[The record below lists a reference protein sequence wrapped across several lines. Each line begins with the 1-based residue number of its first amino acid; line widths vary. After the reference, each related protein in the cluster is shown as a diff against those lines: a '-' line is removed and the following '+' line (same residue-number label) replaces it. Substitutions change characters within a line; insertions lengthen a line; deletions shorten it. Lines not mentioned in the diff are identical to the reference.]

1 MMSVHYGQKTIEGF
15 CLSFSKTV
23 PETAPFLRISVLNLT
38 PFLHFRQFL
47 RFDRA
52 IFLVFS
58 RKLHICS
65 FRPFSIPHFPD
76 IIELQHFVD
85 ITFPPLR
92 GDRIRSIGMDIFS
105 VFTLCGGLAFFL
117 YGMTTMSKSLEKM
130 AGGKLERILKR
141 MTSNPFKSLLLG
153 AGITI
158 AIQSSSAMTV
168 MLVGLV
174 NSGVMELGQTI
185 GVIMGSNIGTTL
197 TAWILSLTGIESESV
212 FVNLLKPENFSPVIA
227 LAGIILIMAS
237 KKQRRRD
244 VGRIMVG
251 FSILMYG
258 MELMKDAVSPLA
270 DMPEF
275 SSLLTAFNN
284 PLLGVL
290 VGAVF
295 TGIIQSSAASV
306 GILQALALTGSITYG
321 MAIPIIMGQNIG
333 TCVTALLSSIG
344 VNRNAKRVA
353 VIHISFNVIGTAVCL
368 LLFYG
373 GNMIFHFPFMSAAV
387 GAVGIALCHT
397 IFNVFTTII
406 LLPFSRQLE
415 KLARRAIRSETQSEQ
430 FAFLDP
436 RLLRT
441 PGVAV
446 SECVSM
452 TNRMGALAHENLMHA
467 IAQFSGYSESR
478 EAEILANEDKLDIYE
493 DRLGSYLVEVS
504 QHGVSM
510 SDIRTVSRLL
520 HAIGDFERIG
530 DHALNLQESA
540 QELHEKGLSFSQPA
554 QAELQVLLAALEDIM
569 DRAFSC
575 FDAASV
581 EQARGV
587 EPLEE
592 TIDRLIEEIRM
603 RHIRRL
609 QSGDCTMQLGFILN
623 DLLTNFERVSDHCS
637 NIALSVIEERDS
649 SVDRHAYLNDL
660 KEEGAFT
667 TSLNQ
672 AIQSYQLP
680 PEEAHD

>member
-1 MMSVHYGQKTIEGF
+1 
-15 CLSFSKTV
+15 
-23 PETAPFLRISVLNLT
+23 
-38 PFLHFRQFL
+38 
-47 RFDRA
+47 
-52 IFLVFS
+52 
-58 RKLHICS
+58 
-65 FRPFSIPHFPD
+65 
-76 IIELQHFVD
+76 
-85 ITFPPLR
+85 
-92 GDRIRSIGMDIFS
+92 MDIFS

-130 AGGKLERILKR
+130 AGGKLERLLKR

-227 LAGIILIMAS
+227 LVGIILIMAS

-244 VGRIMVG
+244 IGRILVG
-251 FSILMYG
+251 FAILMYG

-295 TGIIQSSAASV
+295 TGVIQSSAASV

-344 VNRNAKRVA
+344 VNRNAKRVS
-353 VIHISFNVIGTAVCL
+353 VIHISFNIIGTVVGL

-373 GNMIFHFPFMSAAV
+373 GNALFHFAFVNAAV
-387 GAVGIALCHT
+387 GAVGIAFCHT
-397 IFNVFTTII
+397 VFNVFTTLL

-415 KLARRAIRSETQSEQ
+415 KLARKLVQNEDKAEQ

-441 PGVAV
+441 PGVAI

-452 TNRMGALAHENLMHA
+452 TNAMGALAHQNLLYA
-467 IAQFSGYSESR
+467 IEQFSGYSEGR
-478 EAEILANEDKLDIYE
+478 EAEIIANEDKLDIYE
-493 DRLGSYLVEVS
+493 DRLGSYLVQIS

-510 SDIRTVSRLL
+510 DDIRTVSRLL

-540 QELHEKGLSFSQPA
+540 QELHEKDLHFSESA
-554 QAELQVLLAALEDIM
+554 RGELRVLLAALEDIM
-569 DRAFSC
+569 DRTFSC

-581 EQARGV
+581 EQAREV

-609 QSGDCTMQLGFILN
+609 QSGDCTMQLGFVLN

-637 NIALSVIEERDS
+637 NIALSVIEEKDS
-649 SVDRHAYLNDL
+649 SVDRHAYLNVL
-660 KEEGAFT
+660 KDEGSFT
-667 TSLNQ
+667 SSLNQ
-672 AIQSYQLP
+672 AIRTYQLP
-680 PEEAHD
+680 QE

>member
-1 MMSVHYGQKTIEGF
+1 
-15 CLSFSKTV
+15 
-23 PETAPFLRISVLNLT
+23 
-38 PFLHFRQFL
+38 
-47 RFDRA
+47 
-52 IFLVFS
+52 
-58 RKLHICS
+58 
-65 FRPFSIPHFPD
+65 
-76 IIELQHFVD
+76 
-85 ITFPPLR
+85 
-92 GDRIRSIGMDIFS
+92 MDIFS

-130 AGGKLERILKR
+130 AGGKLERVLKR

-227 LAGIILIMAS
+227 LVGIILIMAS

-244 VGRIMVG
+244 IGRILVG
-251 FSILMYG
+251 FAILMYG

-295 TGIIQSSAASV
+295 TGVIQSSAASV

-321 MAIPIIMGQNIG
+321 MAVPIIMGQNIG

-344 VNRNAKRVA
+344 VNRNAKRVS
-353 VIHISFNVIGTAVCL
+353 VIHISFNIIGTVVGL

-373 GNMIFHFPFMSAAV
+373 CSALFHFAFVNAAV
-387 GAVGIALCHT
+387 GSVGIAFCHT
-397 IFNVFTTII
+397 VFNVFTTLL

-415 KLARRAIRSETQSEQ
+415 KLARKVVQNEDKAEQ

-441 PGVAV
+441 PGVAI
-446 SECVSM
+446 SECVNM
-452 TNRMGALAHENLMHA
+452 TNAMGALAHQNLLYA
-467 IAQFSGYSESR
+467 IQQLSGYSEDR
-478 EAEILANEDKLDIYE
+478 KAEIIANEDKLDVYE
-493 DRLGSYLVEVS
+493 DRLGSYLVQIS

-510 SDIRTVSRLL
+510 DDIRTVSRLL

-540 QELHEKGLSFSQPA
+540 QELHEKGLSFSESA
-554 QAELQVLLAALEDIM
+554 HGELQVLLAALEDIM
-569 DRAFSC
+569 SRAFSC

-581 EQARGV
+581 EKAREV

-637 NIALSVIEERDS
+637 NIALSVIEEKDS

-660 KEEGAFT
+660 KDEGSFT
-667 TSLNQ
+667 SSLNQ
-672 AIQSYQLP
+672 AIQTYQLP
-680 PEEAHD
+680 QE

>member
-1 MMSVHYGQKTIEGF
+1 
-15 CLSFSKTV
+15 
-23 PETAPFLRISVLNLT
+23 
-38 PFLHFRQFL
+38 
-47 RFDRA
+47 
-52 IFLVFS
+52 
-58 RKLHICS
+58 
-65 FRPFSIPHFPD
+65 
-76 IIELQHFVD
+76 
-85 ITFPPLR
+85 
-92 GDRIRSIGMDIFS
+92 MDIFS
-105 VFTLCGGLAFFL
+105 LFTLCGGLAFFL

-130 AGGKLERILKR
+130 AGGKLERLLKR

-197 TAWILSLTGIESESV
+197 TAWILSLAGIESESV

-227 LAGIILIMAS
+227 LVGIILIMGS
-237 KKQRRRD
+237 KKQKRRD
-244 VGRIMVG
+244 IGRILVG

-258 MELMKDAVSPLA
+258 MELMKDSVSPLA

-295 TGIIQSSAASV
+295 TGVIQSSAASV
-306 GILQALALTGSITYG
+306 GILQALAMTGSITYG
-321 MAIPIIMGQNIG
+321 MAVPIIMGQNIG
-333 TCVTALLSSIG
+333 TCVTALISSIG
-344 VNRNAKRVA
+344 VNRNAKRVS
-353 VIHISFNVIGTAVCL
+353 VIHISFNVIGTVVGL
-368 LLFYG
+368 ILFYG
-373 GNMIFHFPFMSAAV
+373 GNLLFHFPFMNAAV
-387 GAVGIALCHT
+387 GAVGIAFCHT
-397 IFNVFTTII
+397 VFNVFTTLL

-415 KLARRAIRSETQSEQ
+415 KLARRAISDETRSEQ

-436 RLLRT
+436 LLLRT
-441 PGVAV
+441 PGVAI

-452 TNRMGALAHENLMHA
+452 TNQMGAVAHENLLDA
-467 IAQFSGYSESR
+467 VRQLSDYQEAR
-478 EAEILANEDKLDIYE
+478 ETLITENEDKLDIYE
-493 DRLGSYLVEVS
+493 DRLGDYLVKIS

-540 QELHEKGLSFSQPA
+540 RELHEKDLHFSDA
-554 QAELQVLLAALEDIM
+554 AKEELEVLLTALNDIM
-569 DRAFSC
+569 ALAFDS
-575 FDAASV
+575 FAANDPMA
-581 EQARGV
+581 AREV

-592 TIDRLIEEIRM
+592 TIDQLIEEIKV
-603 RHIRRL
+603 RHVHRL
-609 QSGDCTMQLGFILN
+609 QTGECTIQLGFVLN

-637 NIALSVIEERDS
+637 NIAVCVIESQAD
-649 SVDRHAYLNDL
+649 DLDPHAYISRL
-660 KEEGAFT
+660 KTDQSFAAGLDRDMAKYR
-667 TSLNQ
+667 LPQ
-672 AIQSYQLP
+672 A
-680 PEEAHD
+680 

>member
-1 MMSVHYGQKTIEGF
+1 
-15 CLSFSKTV
+15 
-23 PETAPFLRISVLNLT
+23 
-38 PFLHFRQFL
+38 
-47 RFDRA
+47 
-52 IFLVFS
+52 
-58 RKLHICS
+58 
-65 FRPFSIPHFPD
+65 
-76 IIELQHFVD
+76 
-85 ITFPPLR
+85 
-92 GDRIRSIGMDIFS
+92 MDIFS
-105 VFTLCGGLAFFL
+105 LFTLCGGLAFFL

-130 AGGKLERILKR
+130 AGGKLERLLKR

-197 TAWILSLTGIESESV
+197 TAWILSLAGIESESV

-227 LAGIILIMAS
+227 LVGIILIMGS
-237 KKQRRRD
+237 KKQKRRD
-244 VGRIMVG
+244 IGRILVG

-258 MELMKDAVSPLA
+258 MELMKDSVSPLA

-295 TGIIQSSAASV
+295 TGVIQSSAASV
-306 GILQALALTGSITYG
+306 GILQALAMTGSITYG
-321 MAIPIIMGQNIG
+321 MAVPIIMGQNIG
-333 TCVTALLSSIG
+333 TCVTALISSIG
-344 VNRNAKRVA
+344 VNRNAKRVS
-353 VIHISFNVIGTAVCL
+353 VIHISFNVIGTVVGL
-368 LLFYG
+368 ILFYG
-373 GNMIFHFPFMSAAV
+373 GNLLFHFPFMNAAV
-387 GAVGIALCHT
+387 GAVGIAFCHT
-397 IFNVFTTII
+397 VFNVFTTLL

-415 KLARRAIRSETQSEQ
+415 KLARRAISDETRSEQ

-436 RLLRT
+436 LLLRT
-441 PGVAV
+441 PGVAI

-452 TNRMGALAHENLMHA
+452 TNQMGAVAHENLLDA
-467 IAQFSGYSESR
+467 VRQLSDYQEAR
-478 EAEILANEDKLDIYE
+478 EALITENEDKLDIYE
-493 DRLGSYLVEVS
+493 DRLGDYLVKIS

-540 QELHEKGLSFSQPA
+540 RELHEKDLHFSDA
-554 QAELQVLLAALEDIM
+554 AKEELEVLLTALNDIM
-569 DRAFSC
+569 ALAFDS
-575 FDAASV
+575 FAANDPMA
-581 EQARGV
+581 AREV

-592 TIDRLIEEIRM
+592 TIDQLIEEIKV
-603 RHIRRL
+603 RHVHRL
-609 QSGDCTMQLGFILN
+609 QTGECTIQLGFVLN

-637 NIALSVIEERDS
+637 NIAVCVIESQAD
-649 SVDRHAYLNDL
+649 DLDPHAYISRL
-660 KEEGAFT
+660 KTDQSFAAGLDRDMAKYR
-667 TSLNQ
+667 LPQ
-672 AIQSYQLP
+672 A
-680 PEEAHD
+680 

>member
-1 MMSVHYGQKTIEGF
+1 MPAVSLYNGNAMS
-15 CLSFSKTV
+15 CLPPRRGERT
-23 PETAPFLRISVLNLT
+23 ETKRRI
-38 PFLHFRQFL
+38 
-47 RFDRA
+47 
-52 IFLVFS
+52 
-58 RKLHICS
+58 C
-65 FRPFSIPHFPD
+65 
-76 IIELQHFVD
+76 
-85 ITFPPLR
+85 
-92 GDRIRSIGMDIFS
+92 MDIFS

-141 MTSNPFKSLLLG
+141 MTSNPLKSLLLG

-197 TAWILSLTGIESESV
+197 TAWILSLTGIQSENV

-227 LAGIILIMAS
+227 LAGIILIMGS

-244 VGRIMVG
+244 IGRIMVG

-258 MELMKDAVSPLA
+258 MELMKNAVSPLA

-275 SSLLTAFNN
+275 SNLLTAFNN
-284 PLLGVL
+284 PLLGVA

-353 VIHISFNVIGTAVCL
+353 AIHISFNVIGTAVCL
-368 LLFYG
+368 VLFYG
-373 GNMIFHFPFMSAAV
+373 GHMIFHFGFMSDPV
-387 GAVGIALCHT
+387 GAVGIAFCHT
-397 IFNVFTTII
+397 VFNVLTTIM

-415 KLARRAIRSETQSEQ
+415 KLARRLVRSENKAEQ

-436 RLLRT
+436 LLMRT
-441 PGVAV
+441 PGVAI

-452 TNRMGALAHENLMHA
+452 TNRMGRMAHETLLLS
-467 IAQFSGYSESR
+467 IEQLSEYSEAR
-478 EAEILANEDKLDIYE
+478 EAQILGNEDKLDIYE
-493 DRLGSYLVEVS
+493 DRLGAYLVEIS

-510 SDIRTVSRLL
+510 TDIQTVSRLL

-530 DHALNLQESA
+530 DHALNLQQSA
-540 QELHEKGLSFSQPA
+540 QELHEKGLRFSDSA
-554 QAELQVLLAALEDIM
+554 KAELHVLTDALKDIM
-569 DRAFSC
+569 DKAFSC
-575 FDAASV
+575 FAADDV
-581 EQARGV
+581 NAARDV

-592 TIDRLIEEIRM
+592 TVDQLIEEIRL

-609 QSGDCTMQLGFILN
+609 QTGECTIQLGFVLN

-637 NIALSVIEERDS
+637 NIAVCVIEEKS
-649 SVDRHAYLNDL
+649 TSLDRHAYLHDV
-660 KEEGAFT
+660 KKGGDFT
-667 TSLNQ
+667 ANLQ
-672 AIQSYQLP
+672 QDMKKYQLP
-680 PEEAHD
+680 NG

>member
-1 MMSVHYGQKTIEGF
+1 
-15 CLSFSKTV
+15 
-23 PETAPFLRISVLNLT
+23 
-38 PFLHFRQFL
+38 
-47 RFDRA
+47 
-52 IFLVFS
+52 
-58 RKLHICS
+58 
-65 FRPFSIPHFPD
+65 
-76 IIELQHFVD
+76 
-85 ITFPPLR
+85 
-92 GDRIRSIGMDIFS
+92 MDIFS

-141 MTSNPFKSLLLG
+141 MTSNPVKSLLLG

-227 LAGIILIMAS
+227 LIGIILIMAS

-373 GNMIFHFPFMSAAV
+373 GNMIFHFPFMSASV

-452 TNRMGALAHENLMHA
+452 TNRMGALAHENLLHA

-510 SDIRTVSRLL
+510 DDIRTVSRLL

-680 PEEAHD
+680 PEEALD

>member
-1 MMSVHYGQKTIEGF
+1 
-15 CLSFSKTV
+15 
-23 PETAPFLRISVLNLT
+23 
-38 PFLHFRQFL
+38 
-47 RFDRA
+47 
-52 IFLVFS
+52 
-58 RKLHICS
+58 
-65 FRPFSIPHFPD
+65 
-76 IIELQHFVD
+76 
-85 ITFPPLR
+85 
-92 GDRIRSIGMDIFS
+92 MDIFS

-130 AGGKLERILKR
+130 AGGKLERLLKR
-141 MTSNPFKSLLLG
+141 MTSSPFKSLLLG
-153 AGITI
+153 AAITI

-197 TAWILSLTGIESESV
+197 TAWILSLTGIQSENV

-227 LAGIILIMAS
+227 LAGIILIMGS

-244 VGRIMVG
+244 IGRIMVG

-258 MELMKDAVSPLA
+258 MELMKNAVSPLA

-275 SSLLTAFNN
+275 SNLLTAFNN
-284 PLLGVL
+284 PLLGVA

-333 TCVTALLSSIG
+333 TCVTALLSAIG
-344 VNRNAKRVA
+344 VSRNAKRVS
-353 VIHISFNVIGTAVCL
+353 VIHISFNVFGTLACL
-368 LLFYG
+368 ILFYG
-373 GNMIFHFPFMSAAV
+373 GNAIFGFGFLGMTV

-397 IFNVFTTII
+397 VFNVLTTLM

-415 KLARRAIRSETQSEQ
+415 KLARRVVRSEDAEKS

-441 PGVAV
+441 PGVAI

-452 TNRMGALAHENLMHA
+452 ADRMGRLAHENVLLA
-467 IAQFSGYSESR
+467 IRQFSEYNEER
-478 EAEILANEDKLDIYE
+478 EAEILSNEDKLDIYE
-493 DRLGSYLVEVS
+493 DRLGDYLVQIS

-510 SDIRTVSRLL
+510 ADIRTVSRLL
-520 HAIGDFERIG
+520 HAIGDFERLG

-540 QELHEKGLSFSQPA
+540 RELHEKELHFSGEA
-554 QAELQVLLAALEDIM
+554 KAELQVLISALMEIM
-569 DRAFSC
+569 DKTFTCFS
-575 FDAASV
+575 AADPDK
-581 EQARGV
+581 AREV

-592 TIDRLIEEIRM
+592 TIDQLSEEIRV

-609 QSGDCTMQLGFILN
+609 QTGECTIQLGFILS
-623 DLLTNFERVSDHCS
+623 DLLTNLERVSDHCS
-637 NIALSVIEERDS
+637 NIAISVIEEYDV
-649 SVDRHAYLNDL
+649 SVDPHAYLNSIKTGGDFTEGLQKDL
-660 KEEGAFT
+660 ARFH
-667 TSLNQ
+667 
-672 AIQSYQLP
+672 LP
-680 PEEAHD
+680 EA

>member
-1 MMSVHYGQKTIEGF
+1 
-15 CLSFSKTV
+15 
-23 PETAPFLRISVLNLT
+23 
-38 PFLHFRQFL
+38 
-47 RFDRA
+47 
-52 IFLVFS
+52 
-58 RKLHICS
+58 
-65 FRPFSIPHFPD
+65 
-76 IIELQHFVD
+76 
-85 ITFPPLR
+85 
-92 GDRIRSIGMDIFS
+92 MDIFS

-130 AGGKLERILKR
+130 AGGRLEQMLKR
-141 MTSNPFKSLLLG
+141 MTASPLKSLLLG

-197 TAWILSLTGIESESV
+197 TAWILAMTGIESENV
-212 FVNLLKPENFSPVIA
+212 FVNLLKPENFSPLLA
-227 LAGIILIMAS
+227 LAGIILIMGS

-244 VGRIMVG
+244 MGRIMVG

-258 MELMKDAVSPLA
+258 MELMKQAVSPLA

-295 TGIIQSSAASV
+295 TGVIQSSAASV

-321 MAIPIIMGQNIG
+321 IAIPVIMGQNIG
-333 TCVTALLSSIG
+333 TCVTALISSIG
-344 VNRNAKRVA
+344 VNRNARRVA
-353 VIHISFNVIGTAVCL
+353 VIHISFNIIGSAVCL

-373 GNMIFHFPFMSAAV
+373 GDILFHFQFLNYTV
-387 GAVGIALCHT
+387 GALGIAACHT
-397 IFNVFTTII
+397 IFNVFTTLM

-415 KLARRAIRSETQSEQ
+415 KLARAVIRGENKAEE

-436 RLLRT
+436 LLLHT
-441 PGVAV
+441 PSVAI
-446 SECVSM
+446 SECVAMS
-452 TNRMGALAHENLMHA
+452 NRMGEVARENVHLALCQL
-467 IAQFSGYSESR
+467 SDYSNARES
-478 EAEILANEDKLDIYE
+478 EILANEDKLDIYE
-493 DRLGSYLVEVS
+493 DRLGSYLVQIS

-510 SDIRTVSRLL
+510 NDIRTVSRLL

-540 QELHEKGLSFSQPA
+540 QELHEKELHFSEPA
-554 QAELQVLLAALEDIM
+554 NEELQVLLAAMDEIM
-569 DRAFSC
+569 EKAFGS
-575 FDAASV
+575 FQQDSTAMAV
-581 EQARGV
+581 EV

-603 RHIRRL
+603 QHIRRL
-609 QSGDCTMQLGFILN
+609 QTGACTIQLGFVFN
-623 DLLTNFERVSDHCS
+623 DLLTNLERVSDHCS
-637 NIALSVIEERDS
+637 NIAVSIIEEQGDQ
-649 SVDRHAYLNDL
+649 VDRHTYINEL
-660 KEEGAFT
+660 KEESAFNMR
-667 TSLNQ
+667 LKDNLQ
-672 AIQSYQLP
+672 KYQLP
-680 PEEAHD
+680 KG

>member
-1 MMSVHYGQKTIEGF
+1 
-15 CLSFSKTV
+15 
-23 PETAPFLRISVLNLT
+23 
-38 PFLHFRQFL
+38 
-47 RFDRA
+47 
-52 IFLVFS
+52 
-58 RKLHICS
+58 
-65 FRPFSIPHFPD
+65 
-76 IIELQHFVD
+76 
-85 ITFPPLR
+85 
-92 GDRIRSIGMDIFS
+92 MDIFS

-130 AGGKLERILKR
+130 AGGRLEQLLKR
-141 MTSNPFKSLLLG
+141 MTSSPLKSLLLG

-197 TAWILSLTGIESESV
+197 TAWILAMTGLESENV
-212 FVNLLKPENFSPVIA
+212 FVNLLKPENFSPVLA
-227 LAGIILIMAS
+227 LIGIILIMGS

-244 VGRIMVG
+244 IGRILVG

-306 GILQALALTGSITYG
+306 GILQALALTGSITFG

-353 VIHISFNVIGTAVCL
+353 VIHISFNIIGSVVCL

-373 GNMIFHFPFMSAAV
+373 GDLLFHFEFLGFTISAF
-387 GAVGIALCHT
+387 GIAVCHT
-397 IFNVFTTII
+397 VFNVFTTML

-415 KLARRAIRSETQSEQ
+415 KLARSLVRGESKAES

-436 RLLRT
+436 LLLHT
-441 PGVAV
+441 PSVAI
-446 SECVSM
+446 SECVAMSG
-452 TNRMGALAHENLMHA
+452 RMGDLARENIQLA
-467 IAQFSGYSESR
+467 IAQLSDYNQTRES
-478 EAEILANEDKLDIYE
+478 EILANEDKLDIYE
-493 DRLGSYLVEVS
+493 DRLGSYLVEIS

-510 SDIRTVSRLL
+510 DDIRTVSRLL

-540 QELHEKGLSFSQPA
+540 QELHEKGLHFSDSA
-554 QAELQVLLAALEDIM
+554 NEELNVLLAALAEILEKALDSFHADSI
-569 DRAFSC
+569 DVA
-575 FDAASV
+575 V
-581 EQARGV
+581 EV

-592 TIDRLIEEIRM
+592 TIDHLIEEIRM
-603 RHIRRL
+603 RHIHRL
-609 QSGDCTMQLGFILN
+609 QTGACTIQLGFVFN
-623 DLLTNFERVSDHCS
+623 DLLTNLERVSDHCS
-637 NIALSVIEERDS
+637 NIAVSIIEERGDK
-649 SVDRHAYLNDL
+649 VDRHSYINDL
-660 KEEGAFT
+660 KDESAFNT
-667 TSLNQ
+667 RVKENTRKFR
-672 AIQSYQLP
+672 LP
-680 PEEAHD
+680 QE

>member
-1 MMSVHYGQKTIEGF
+1 
-15 CLSFSKTV
+15 
-23 PETAPFLRISVLNLT
+23 
-38 PFLHFRQFL
+38 
-47 RFDRA
+47 
-52 IFLVFS
+52 
-58 RKLHICS
+58 
-65 FRPFSIPHFPD
+65 
-76 IIELQHFVD
+76 
-85 ITFPPLR
+85 
-92 GDRIRSIGMDIFS
+92 MDIFS

-130 AGGKLERILKR
+130 AGGKLERVLKR

-227 LAGIILIMAS
+227 LVGIILIMAS

-244 VGRIMVG
+244 IGRILVG
-251 FSILMYG
+251 FAILMYG

-295 TGIIQSSAASV
+295 TGVIQSSAASV

-344 VNRNAKRVA
+344 VNRNAKRVS
-353 VIHISFNVIGTAVCL
+353 VIHISFNIIGTVVGL
-368 LLFYG
+368 ILFYG
-373 GNMIFHFPFMSAAV
+373 GNALFHFAFMNTAV
-387 GAVGIALCHT
+387 GAVGIAFCHT
-397 IFNVFTTII
+397 VFNVFTTLL

-415 KLARRAIRSETQSEQ
+415 KLARKLVQNEDKAEQ

-441 PGVAV
+441 PGVAI

-452 TNRMGALAHENLMHA
+452 TNAMGALAHRNLLYA
-467 IAQFSGYSESR
+467 IEQFSGYSEAR
-478 EAEILANEDKLDIYE
+478 EAEIIANEDKLDIYE
-493 DRLGSYLVEVS
+493 DRLGSYLIQIS

-510 SDIRTVSRLL
+510 DDIRTVSRLL

-540 QELHEKGLSFSQPA
+540 QELHEKDLHFSESA
-554 QAELQVLLAALEDIM
+554 RGELQVLLAALEDIM
-569 DRAFSC
+569 DRTFSC
-575 FDAASV
+575 FDTASV
-581 EQARGV
+581 EKAREV

-609 QSGDCTMQLGFILN
+609 QSGDCTMQLGFVLN

-637 NIALSVIEERDS
+637 NIALSVIEEKDS

-660 KEEGAFT
+660 KDEGSFT
-667 TSLNQ
+667 SSLNQ
-672 AIQSYQLP
+672 AIRTYQLP
-680 PEEAHD
+680 QE

>member
-1 MMSVHYGQKTIEGF
+1 
-15 CLSFSKTV
+15 
-23 PETAPFLRISVLNLT
+23 
-38 PFLHFRQFL
+38 
-47 RFDRA
+47 
-52 IFLVFS
+52 
-58 RKLHICS
+58 
-65 FRPFSIPHFPD
+65 
-76 IIELQHFVD
+76 
-85 ITFPPLR
+85 
-92 GDRIRSIGMDIFS
+92 MDIFS
-105 VFTLCGGLAFFL
+105 LFTLCGGLAFFL

-130 AGGKLERILKR
+130 AGGKLERLLKR

-197 TAWILSLTGIESESV
+197 TAWILSLAGIESESV

-227 LAGIILIMAS
+227 LVGIILIMGS
-237 KKQRRRD
+237 KKQKRRD
-244 VGRIMVG
+244 IGRILVG

-258 MELMKDAVSPLA
+258 MELMKDSVSPLA

-295 TGIIQSSAASV
+295 TGVIQSSAASV
-306 GILQALALTGSITYG
+306 GILQALAMTGSITYG
-321 MAIPIIMGQNIG
+321 MAVPIIMGQNIG
-333 TCVTALLSSIG
+333 TCVTALISSIG
-344 VNRNAKRVA
+344 VNRNAKRVS
-353 VIHISFNVIGTAVCL
+353 VIHISFNVIGTVVGL
-368 LLFYG
+368 ILFYG
-373 GNMIFHFPFMSAAV
+373 GNLLFHFPFMNAAV
-387 GAVGIALCHT
+387 GAVGIAFCHT
-397 IFNVFTTII
+397 VFNVFTTLL

-415 KLARRAIRSETQSEQ
+415 KLARRAISDETRSEQ

-436 RLLRT
+436 LLLRT
-441 PGVAV
+441 PGVAI

-452 TNRMGALAHENLMHA
+452 TNQMGAVAHENLLDA
-467 IAQFSGYSESR
+467 VRQLSDYQEAR
-478 EAEILANEDKLDIYE
+478 EALITENEDKLDIYE
-493 DRLGSYLVEVS
+493 DRLGDYLVKIS

-540 QELHEKGLSFSQPA
+540 RELHEKDLHFSDA
-554 QAELQVLLAALEDIM
+554 AKEELEVLLTALNDIVALAFDSFAANDPM
-569 DRAFSC
+569 
-575 FDAASV
+575 AAR
-581 EQARGV
+581 EV

-592 TIDRLIEEIRM
+592 TIDQLIEEIKV
-603 RHIRRL
+603 RHIHRL
-609 QSGDCTMQLGFILN
+609 QTGECTIQLGFVLN

-637 NIALSVIEERDS
+637 NIAVCVIESQAD
-649 SVDRHAYLNDL
+649 DLDPHAYISRL
-660 KEEGAFT
+660 KTDQSFAAGLDRDMAKYR
-667 TSLNQ
+667 LPQ
-672 AIQSYQLP
+672 A
-680 PEEAHD
+680 